1 MNSYRVPQL
10 AKKYTDYD
18 MIRQHTEIPSFPD
31 SRARLLQVF
40 VGRTDEKVHDE
51 LYALATSLVQ
61 LAMDTHDRIDTIS
74 GERREQE
81 MRSRQLNVLAG
92 DYLSSRFYQL
102 LAHAGRIEMI
112 GKLSGAVSEVNARKM
127 TLYERM
133 KKLLVSAEEYL
144 RETVQLKMQLFLSFS
159 DMIGPKEQSLWNNL
173 LSEFSCCEMIAEEL
187 RRMNHDQNFYHSYAF
202 WHIYEHGNEDE
213 QKWLRQ
219 PEMDA
224 RTWSSMVL
232 RHRIGEVL
240 LDKLRDCTH
249 RIQQLLQ
256 DEEDQLG
263 LHEFDAILEPYLT
276 YLQPSHAAVRED

>member
-18 MIRQHTEIPSFPD
+18 MIRQHTEIPPFPD

-40 VGRTDEKVHDE
+40 VGRTDEKGHDE

-74 GERREQE
+74 GDRKEQE

-112 GKLSGAVSEVNARKM
+112 GKLSGAVSEVNVRKM
-127 TLYERM
+127 TLYDRM

-144 RETVQLKMQLFLSFS
+144 RETVQLKMQLFLSFA
-159 DMIGPKEQSLWNNL
+159 DMIGEKEQKLWESL
-173 LSEFSCCEMIAEEL
+173 LSEFSLCETVVEEL
-187 RRMNHDQNFYHSYAF
+187 QRISNEKSFNHSYAF
-202 WHIYEHGNEDE
+202 WYIYEQGNEDE
-213 QKWLRQ
+213 RNILRQ
-219 PEMDA
+219 SEPDERA
-224 RTWSSMVL
+224 YGGMVL
-232 RHRIGEVL
+232 KYRMDEIL
-240 LDKLRDCTH
+240 LDRLRESTH
-249 RIQQLLQ
+249 RIQLLLQ
-256 DEEDQLG
+256 EENDQRG
-263 LHEFDAILEPYLT
+263 LHDVQAILET
-276 YLQPSHAAVRED
+276 YLGYLEPSHAAVRED

>member
-40 VGRTDEKVHDE
+40 VGRTDEKGHQE

-74 GERREQE
+74 GDRGEQE

-102 LAHAGRIEMI
+102 LAHAGKIEMI

-133 KKLLVSAEEYL
+133 KKLLVSADEYL
-144 RETVQLKMQLFLSFS
+144 RETVQLRMQLFLSFT
-159 DMIGPKEQSLWNNL
+159 DMIPDKDKPLWNSL
-173 LSEFSCCEMIAEEL
+173 LTEFSTCETIAAEL
-187 RRMNHDQNFYHSYAF
+187 NRMRDEQQLLHSYAF
-202 WHIYEHGNEDE
+202 WHIYEYGNDE
-213 QKWLRQ
+213 ERSHLHQMKIELR
-219 PEMDA
+219 A
-224 RTWSSMVL
+224 WNAVVL
-232 RHRIGEVL
+232 KYSVNEVL
-240 LDKLRDCTH
+240 LDKLRESIH
-249 RIQQLLQ
+249 RIQLM
-256 DEEDQLG
+256 
-263 LHEFDAILEPYLT
+263 LHEGGHQDVQEMDAILEPYLT
-276 YLQPSHAAVRED
+276 YVQPSHAVVRED

>member
-74 GERREQE
+74 GERRELE

-92 DYLSSRFYQL
+92 DYFSSRFYQL
-102 LAHAGRIEMI
+102 LAHAGKIEMI

-144 RETVQLKMQLFLSFS
+144 RETVQLKMQLFLSFTG
-159 DMIGPKEQSLWNNL
+159 MIRDNEVSLWNDL
-173 LSEFSCCEMIAEEL
+173 LAEFSYCEAIMEEL
-187 RRMNHDQNFYHSYAF
+187 RRLNDEQRFYHSYAF
-202 WHIYEHGNEDE
+202 WHIYEYGNDDE
-213 QKWLRQ
+213 RKMLRQ
-219 PEMDA
+219 PEPDTRA
-224 RTWSSMVL
+224 WSGMVL
-232 RHRIGEVL
+232 KYRIGEFL
-240 LDKLRDCTH
+240 LDKLRECTH
-249 RIQQLLQ
+249 RIQLLLQ

-263 LHEFDAILEPYLT
+263 LHEINAILEPYLT

>member
-18 MIRQHTEIPSFPD
+18 MIRQHTEIPPFPD

-224 RTWSSMVL
+224 RTWRSMVL

-249 RIQQLLQ
+249 RIQQWLQ

-263 LHEFDAILEPYLT
+263 LHEFEAILEPYLT

>member
-18 MIRQHTEIPSFPD
+18 MIRQHTEIPPFPD

-40 VGRTDEKVHDE
+40 VGRTDEKGHDE

-74 GERREQE
+74 GDRKEQE

-112 GKLSGAVSEVNARKM
+112 GKLSGAVSEVNVRKM
-127 TLYERM
+127 TLYDRM

-144 RETVQLKMQLFLSFS
+144 RETVQLKMQLFLSFA
-159 DMIGPKEQSLWNNL
+159 DMIGEKEQKLWESLL
-173 LSEFSCCEMIAEEL
+173 TEFSLCETVVEEL
-187 RRMNHDQNFYHSYAF
+187 QRINDEKNFNHSYAF
-202 WHIYEHGNEDE
+202 WYIYEQGNEDE
-213 QKWLRQ
+213 RNILRQ
-219 PEMDA
+219 SEPDA
-224 RTWSSMVL
+224 RAYGGMVL
-232 RHRIGEVL
+232 KYRMDKIL
-240 LDKLRDCTH
+240 LDKLRESTH
-249 RIQQLLQ
+249 RIQLLLQ
-256 DEEDQLG
+256 EENDQRG
-263 LHEFDAILEPYLT
+263 LHDVQAILET
-276 YLQPSHAAVRED
+276 YLGYLEPSHAAVRED

>member
-159 DMIGPKEQSLWNNL
+159 DMIGSKEQSLWNSL
-173 LSEFSCCEMIAEEL
+173 LSEFSFCEMIAEEL
-187 RRMNHDQNFYHSYAF
+187 RRMNDDQNFYHSYAF
-202 WHIYEHGNEDE
+202 WHIYEHGNDDE

-232 RHRIGEVL
+232 KHRIGEVL
-240 LDKLRDCTH
+240 LDKLRDCTR

>member
-40 VGRTDEKVHDE
+40 VGRTDEKGHQE
-51 LYALATSLVQ
+51 LFALATSLVQ

-74 GERREQE
+74 GDRGEQE

-102 LAHAGRIEMI
+102 LAHAGEIEMI

-133 KKLLVSAEEYL
+133 KKLLVSADEYL
-144 RETVQLKMQLFLSFS
+144 RETVQLRMQLFLSFTHMMR
-159 DMIGPKEQSLWNNL
+159 DEDKSLWHSL
-173 LSEFSCCEMIAEEL
+173 LLEFSTCETIAHEMN
-187 RRMNHDQNFYHSYAF
+187 RMRDEQQMLHSYAF
-202 WHIYEHGNEDE
+202 WHMYENGNDE
-213 QKWLRQ
+213 ERSHLRQ
-219 PEMDA
+219 MQIDP
-224 RTWSSMVL
+224 RTWSALVL
-232 RHRIGEVL
+232 KYSVSEVL
-240 LDKLRDCTH
+240 LDKLRESTH
-249 RIQQLLQ
+249 RIQLLLQ
-256 DEEDQLG
+256 DEAELQG
-263 LHEFDAILEPYLT
+263 LQEIDAILGPYLS
-276 YLQPSHAAVRED
+276 YVQPSHAAVRED

>member
-40 VGRTDEKVHDE
+40 VGRTDEKGHQE

-74 GERREQE
+74 GDRVEQE

-102 LAHAGRIEMI
+102 LAHAGKIEMI

-133 KKLLVSAEEYL
+133 KKLLVSADEYL
-144 RETVQLKMQLFLSFS
+144 RETVQLRMQLFLSFT
-159 DMIGPKEQSLWNNL
+159 DMMPVEDKPLWNSL
-173 LSEFSCCEMIAEEL
+173 LMEFSTCETIIEEMD
-187 RRMNHDQNFYHSYAF
+187 RMRDEKRMLHSYAF
-202 WHIYEHGNEDE
+202 WYVYENGNDE
-213 QKWLRQ
+213 ERGHLTQMELEPR
-219 PEMDA
+219 M
-224 RTWSSMVL
+224 WSSMVL
-232 RHRIGEVL
+232 KHSISEVL
-240 LDKLRDCTH
+240 LDKLRECTH
-249 RIQQLLQ
+249 RIQLLLQ
-256 DEEDQLG
+256 DEEG
-263 LHEFDAILEPYLT
+263 LQDMHEFEAILEPYLS
-276 YLQPSHAAVRED
+276 YVQPSHAAVRED

>member
-40 VGRTDEKVHDE
+40 VGRTDEKGHQE

-74 GERREQE
+74 GDRGEQE

-102 LAHAGRIEMI
+102 LAHAGKIEMI

-133 KKLLVSAEEYL
+133 KKLLVSADEYL
-144 RETVQLKMQLFLSFS
+144 RETVQLRMQLFLSFT
-159 DMIGPKEQSLWNNL
+159 DMIPDKDKPLWNSL
-173 LSEFSCCEMIAEEL
+173 LTEFSTCETIAAEL
-187 RRMNHDQNFYHSYAF
+187 NRMRDEQQFLHSYAF
-202 WHIYEHGNEDE
+202 WHIYEYGNDE
-213 QKWLRQ
+213 ERSHLRQ
-219 PEMDA
+219 MKIELRA
-224 RTWSSMVL
+224 WNALVL
-232 RHRIGEVL
+232 KYSVNEVL
-240 LDKLRDCTH
+240 LDKLRESIH
-249 RIQQLLQ
+249 RIQLM
-256 DEEDQLG
+256 
-263 LHEFDAILEPYLT
+263 LHEGGHQDVQEMDAILEPYLT
-276 YLQPSHAAVRED
+276 YVQPSHAVVRED